1 MDVASKTSL
10 NLNHDYLS
18 MKTSKEKHKQL
29 INLVQ
34 LQCKIQNPINL
45 KMNRK

>member
-18 MKTSKEKHKQL
+18 MQTSNYETQA
-29 INLVQ
+29 INKSISASL
-34 LQCKIQNPINL
+34 QNPKSNQ
-45 KMNRK
+45 REDE